1 MPDPNTCFFAF
12 FSAYSPPI
20 QGHREHDMRMT
31 FIVLLLGIAGLTDP
45 TPSAAEIALEPC
57 RIDAGTA
64 LGTAEADCGTLS
76 VPENPDEPA
85 GRQIDLS
92 IAVVPALSVNPAPD
106 PLVILAGG
114 PGQSAIDAYL
124 MMQPAFEGIRQKRPI
139 LLVDQRGTGRSNLM
153 TCPTPDEALAAE
165 YDLEYGRELVREC
178 LQSLDGDPALYTT
191 SLAVRDLDRVRAEL
205 GYQEVNLWG
214 GSYGTRVALHYLRRF
229 PEHTRSVIIDG
240 VAPADELLGPMLAN
254 DAQSSL
260 DQLADRCS
268 ETPECAD
275 TFGDVAAAVVTLK
288 QKLDSEPVDFAAVH
302 PRTGEQIDV
311 PLTDDTLA
319 GVLRLSIYSPTTRA
333 ILPLLVAQ
341 ALEEDYRLLASQALL
356 ITESMDGAMAIGMH
370 NSVVCAEDMPF
381 YNDTDRPDG
390 IDDTFMGSVALDYMG
405 MVCEEWPAGPI
416 DDDFHEPVTSDKPVL
431 ILSGE
436 FDPVTPP
443 ENGARTAETLSNSKH
458 IIAPQQGHIVSG
470 LGCVP
475 KLTAGFV
482 ASASVADLDD
492 SCVDRLG
499 GMPFF
504 VSPLGP
510 TP

>member
-1 MPDPNTCFFAF
+1 
-12 FSAYSPPI
+12 
-20 QGHREHDMRMT
+20 MRTT
-31 FIVLLLGIAGLTDP
+31 FIVVLLGIASLTTA
-45 TPSAAEIALEPC
+45 TPSSAALALEPC

-64 LGTAEADCGTLS
+64 LGTAKADCGTLS
-76 VPENPDEPA
+76 VPEDPSKPD
-85 GRQIDLS
+85 GHQIDLA

-114 PGQSAIDAYL
+114 PGQSAIEAYL
-124 MMQPAFEGIRQKRPI
+124 MMQSAFEGIRQKRPI

-153 TCPTPDEALAAE
+153 ACPAPVDELVE
-165 YDLEYGRELVREC
+165 SYDLEYGRELVREC
-178 LQSLDGDPALYTT
+178 LQSLNGDPALYTT
-191 SLAVRDLDRVRAEL
+191 SLAVRDLDAVRAAL
-205 GYQEVNLWG
+205 GYDQVNLWG
-214 GSYGTRVALHYLRRF
+214 GSYGTRVALHYLRRY

-240 VAPADELLGPMLAN
+240 VAPADELLGPMIAN
-254 DAQSSL
+254 DAQVSL
-260 DQLADRCS
+260 NLLADRCS
-268 ETPECAD
+268 ETPACAD
-275 TFGDVAAAVVTLK
+275 AFGDVAASVATLK
-288 QKLDSEPVDFAAVH
+288 QRLATDPVEFTASH
-302 PRTGEQIDV
+302 PRTGEPTDV

-319 GVLRLSIYSPTTRA
+319 GVLRLSIYTPATRA
-333 ILPLLVAQ
+333 ILPLLVSQ
-341 ALEEDYRLLASQALL
+341 ALQEDYRLLASQALL
-356 ITESMDGAMAIGMH
+356 ITESMDGVMAGGMH

-381 YNDTDRPDG
+381 YSDEDRPEN
-390 IDDTFMGSVALDYMG
+390 IDATFMGPVALDYLR

-443 ENGARTAETLSNSKH
+443 ENGDRTAETLSNAKH
-458 IIAPQQGHIVSG
+458 IVAPQQGHIISG

-475 KLTAGFV
+475 KLTAAFIET
-482 ASASVADLDD
+482 ASTDSIDD
-492 SCVDRLG
+492 SCVGRLG